1 MVGGLED
8 FLTRKNVSTLLSGT
22 VSLLDST
29 GESAFDLLSGF
40 IGNLGDRNN
49 TFREAHSLAH
59 RTPRADAT
67 PVDRS
72 DLADD
77 VVTSAEVERV
87 GTEMVI
93 LN

>member
-1 MVGGLED
+1 MTG
-8 FLTRKNVSTLLSGT
+8 KHVSALLSGT
-22 VSLLDST
+22 VSLLDGT
-29 GESAFDLLSGF
+29 GKSAFDLLSGF

-49 TFREAHSLAH
+49 TFSEAHSLAH
-59 RTPRADAT
+59 RTPRADTT